1 MRLLTRLFLNAFLL
15 VSIYQLQA
23 QEEPYP
29 FWNEIQAFKKKDS
42 AAFPPAGE
50 ILFVGSS
57 SFNFW
62 KDVQDYFPG
71 SPIINRGFGG
81 SSLPDVIRYAPDI
94 IYPYKPRQVVIY
106 CGENDLAASDSIS
119 AQTVYDRFE
128 ILFSMIRGQFK
139 NIPIVY
145 VSIKPS
151 PSRQK
156 LMPKMIAANEAIQ
169 KFLKKK
175 KNTVFVDV
183 FHKMLNADGTPM
195 DDIFIEDK
203 LHMNKK
209 GYAIW
214 QKEIAPFLL
223 K

>member
-1 MRLLTRLFLNAFLL
+1 
-15 VSIYQLQA
+15 
-23 QEEPYP
+23 
-29 FWNEIQAFKKKDS
+29 
-42 AAFPPAGE
+42 
-50 ILFVGSS
+50 
-57 SFNFW
+57 
-62 KDVQDYFPG
+62 
-71 SPIINRGFGG
+71 
-81 SSLPDVIRYAPDI
+81 
-94 IYPYKPRQVVIY
+94 
-106 CGENDLAASDSIS
+106 
-119 AQTVYDRFE
+119 
-128 ILFSMIRGQFK
+128 
-139 NIPIVY
+139 
-145 VSIKPS
+145 
-151 PSRQK
+151 
-156 LMPKMIAANEAIQ
+156 MIAANEAIQ